1 MAISRGTGL
10 CGSGACN
17 CAEGPNLSNRGA
29 KILAREGDDAKPI
42 RPGKKRFHNGPM
54 SWMRRFAEILQC
66 SESRL
71 AAARG
76 WLAQIW
82 AMIMS
87 PRAFRR
93 LLKDR
98 PLQTELRW
106 KLRLTEALL
115 RLAITQRANAIIP
128 PPMTPARRRGLPSGI
143 LLPADPFGPPYVA
156 RFRLSPQLSRWAIQ
170 PPVSAPETRKPQH
183 AAALLHRLLA
193 CQDGLERF
201 EKLAWLEAKR
211 KRRGGMAH
219 SFSMALSPAPSWG
232 GPAGRAK
239 IGAALP
245 PPRRRGTPDAL
256 DPRLRPRRTID
267 DCGGGNAAPRRIST
281 PFHHAKDGPV
291 TAARRRCP

>member
-1 MAISRGTGL
+1 
-10 CGSGACN
+10 
-17 CAEGPNLSNRGA
+17 
-29 KILAREGDDAKPI
+29 
-42 RPGKKRFHNGPM
+42 
-54 SWMRRFAEILQC
+54 MRRFAEILQN

-82 AMIMS
+82 ALIIS

-93 LLKDR
+93 LLKDK

-128 PPMTPARRRGLPSGI
+128 PPMTPARRRGHISGI
-143 LLPADPFGPPYVA
+143 LLPPHPFGPAYVA

-170 PPVSAPETRKPQH
+170 PPASVPETRKPQH
-183 AAALLHRLLA
+183 PAALLHRLLA

-211 KRRGGMAH
+211 KRRFGDGG
-219 SFSMALSPAPSWG
+219 G
-232 GPAGRAK
+232 
-239 IGAALP
+239 
-245 PPRRRGTPDAL
+245 GTPAVMPKALRSDELWHPSPTWIPPLPAARWDDERPDPLCPKPPL
-256 DPRLRPRRTID
+256 DPRLRPRRTGEDARYCSCLLFSAI
-267 DCGGGNAAPRRIST
+267 P
-281 PFHHAKDGPV
+281 K
-291 TAARRRCP
+291 AARS

>member
-1 MAISRGTGL
+1 
-10 CGSGACN
+10 
-17 CAEGPNLSNRGA
+17 
-29 KILAREGDDAKPI
+29 
-42 RPGKKRFHNGPM
+42 M

-82 AMIMS
+82 ALIAS

-93 LLKDR
+93 LLKDK

-128 PPMTPARRRGLPSGI
+128 PPMTPVRPNLRRLPGGI
-143 LLPADPFGPPYVA
+143 FLPADPLGPPYVA
-156 RFRLSPQLSRWAIQ
+156 RFRLSAQPSRWAIQ
-170 PPVSAPETRKPQH
+170 PPASGPQTRKPQH

-193 CQDGLERF
+193 CQDGLDRF

-211 KRRGGMAH
+211 KRRNGMAH
-219 SFSMALSPAPSWG
+219 SFSMALSPAPSLV
-232 GPAGRAK
+232 GPMGRAK
-239 IGAALP
+239 DPDLLQAYH
-245 PPRRRGTPDAL
+245 RTPL
-256 DPRLRPRRTID
+256 DPRLRLRRTGED
-267 DCGGGNAAPRRIST
+267 
-281 PFHHAKDGPV
+281 AKPYPPSWGGPV
-291 TAARRRCP
+291 G